1 MEKLQL
7 REEILSRME
16 LPVIADRRYSVQEF
30 GAVPDSVSR
39 VEDALY
45 SRQVLI

>member
-16 LPVIADRRYSVQEF
+16 LPVIADRSYSVQEF
-30 GAVPDSVSR
+30 GVVPNSAKSH
-39 VEDALY
+39 
-45 SRQVLI
+45 